1 MIFITLGTQKFQFD
15 RLLKQLDDTLKYL
28 NLVNR
33 IKGKIENFQRIDT
46 KDYPDF
52 ALREAVLNAIIHR
65 NYNFTG
71 SILIS
76 VFDDRIEVNSLG
88 GLMLGL
94 TIEDIISGTSQSR
107 NKNLSNIF
115 YRLKFIENFGT
126 GIGRMFDIYKEYN
139 LEPII
144 SVTDNTFKITLPNV
158 NYIEETKQ
166 DIIIKLPQKEIILNY
181 IKENKRINREIVDK
195 LLSVSTARSKQI
207 ISEMIS
213 ENLIERKG
221 NGRSTY
227 YILKGEEK

>member
-1 MIFITLGTQKFQFD
+1 VIFITLGTQKFQFD

>member
-1 MIFITLGTQKFQFD
+1 M
-15 RLLKQLDDTLKYL
+15 
-28 NLVNR
+28 
-33 IKGKIENFQRIDT
+33 
-46 KDYPDF
+46 
-52 ALREAVLNAIIHR
+52 NAIIHR